1 MCKCKVIAV
10 TNQKGGVGKT
20 TTTENVAIGLS
31 RQGFDVLIVDFDPQ
45 GDLTSCLGWKNN
57 DALEHSVS
65 SMLDDYINDNDIDY
79 DSLILHHEEDVDLI
93 PANIELADFEMRL
106 VSVINREQT
115 LSNCIEP
122 LRDKYD
128 YIFIDCPP
136 SLGMLTVNALS
147 AADEVLIPVQTQ
159 YLPAKGMTKLLQT
172 VTKIKQK
179 KDNESFSPRP
189 ISPIE
194 KPVIYISGI
203 FDSIH
208 NSLISLNLKFYLKEA
223 GYNSKIMTYNKN
235 LKYSNDIIFDSS
247 FLEKPEKLYFT
258 QYKLYEQIK
267 RLDDDMNVDLII
279 VQVPGGFS
287 QLNNYVFNDF
297 GIYFAFLNNLIRPD
311 YLIVSLPY
319 DFIDR
324 DMVKEIE
331 DVSESKYNKKI
342 DAFVVNNGYW
352 RFGEGTT
359 LSSQPKDTYLPFSL
373 LDSIKEDNMYTI
385 NYSEL
390 VDSIINVLGEY
401 DDR

>member
-65 SMLDDYINDNDIDY
+65 SMLDDYINDNEINY
-79 DSLILHHEEDVDLI
+79 DALILHHDEDVDLI

-122 LRDKYD
+122 LRSKYD

-172 VTKIKQK
+172 V
-179 KDNESFSPRP
+179 
-189 ISPIE
+189 
-194 KPVIYISGI
+194 
-203 FDSIH
+203 
-208 NSLISLNLKFYLKEA
+208 
-223 GYNSKIMTYNKN
+223 NKVQR
-235 LKYSNDIIFDSS
+235 K
-247 FLEKPEKLYFT
+247 
-258 QYKLYEQIK
+258 
-267 RLDDDMNVDLII
+267 II
-279 VQVPGGFS
+279 VI
-287 QLNNYVFNDF
+287 L
-297 GIYFAFLNNLIRPD
+297 
-311 YLIVSLPY
+311 
-319 DFIDR
+319 
-324 DMVKEIE
+324 K
-331 DVSESKYNKKI
+331 
-342 DAFVVNNGYW
+342 
-352 RFGEGTT
+352 
-359 LSSQPKDTYLPFSL
+359 L
-373 LDSIKEDNMYTI
+373 LA
-385 NYSEL
+385 L
-390 VDSIINVLGEY
+390 L
-401 DDR
+401 

>member
-65 SMLDDYINDNDIDY
+65 SMLDDYINDNDINY

-115 LSNCIEP
+115 LCNCIEP

-128 YIFIDCPP
+128 YIMIDCPP

-172 VTKIKQK
+172 VNKVQRKINSNLKITGIVMTLADLNTNITKSTI
-179 KDNESFSPRP
+179 DTIRESFGRNIRVFDTIIPKATKASEAT
-189 ISPIE
+189 IVGKS
-194 KPVIYISGI
+194 IYAYAK
-203 FDSIH
+203 DS
-208 NSLISLNLKFYLKEA
+208 KVA
-223 GYNSKIMTYNKN
+223 VA
-235 LKYSNDIIFDSS
+235 YSN
-247 FLEKPEKLYFT
+247 LT
-258 QYKLYEQIK
+258 
-267 RLDDDMNVDLII
+267 
-279 VQVPGGFS
+279 
-287 QLNNYVFNDF
+287 
-297 GIYFAFLNNLIRPD
+297 
-311 YLIVSLPY
+311 
-319 DFIDR
+319 
-324 DMVKEIE
+324 KEL
-331 DVSESKYNKKI
+331 
-342 DAFVVNNGYW
+342 VNN
-352 RFGEGTT
+352 
-359 LSSQPKDTYLPFSL
+359 QKVKHKD
-373 LDSIKEDNMYTI
+373 
-385 NYSEL
+385 EL
-390 VDSIINVLGEY
+390 N
-401 DDR
+401 R

>member
-1 MCKCKVIAV
+1 MRKCKVIAV

-20 TTTENVAIGLS
+20 TTTENVAIGLV
-31 RQGFDVLIVDFDPQ
+31 RQGLDVLIVDFDPQ

-172 VTKIKQK
+172 VNKVQRKINSNLKITGIVMTLAKATKAS
-179 KDNESFSPRP
+179 EAS
-189 ISPIE
+189 
-194 KPVIYISGI
+194 ISGKSI
-203 FDSIH
+203 YAYAKDSKVAVAYDNLTKELIKNPKIRH
-208 NSLISLNLKFYLKEA
+208 KDEISL
-223 GYNSKIMTYNKN
+223 
-235 LKYSNDIIFDSS
+235 
-247 FLEKPEKLYFT
+247 
-258 QYKLYEQIK
+258 
-267 RLDDDMNVDLII
+267 
-279 VQVPGGFS
+279 
-287 QLNNYVFNDF
+287 
-297 GIYFAFLNNLIRPD
+297 
-311 YLIVSLPY
+311 
-319 DFIDR
+319 
-324 DMVKEIE
+324 
-331 DVSESKYNKKI
+331 
-342 DAFVVNNGYW
+342 
-352 RFGEGTT
+352 
-359 LSSQPKDTYLPFSL
+359 
-373 LDSIKEDNMYTI
+373 
-385 NYSEL
+385 
-390 VDSIINVLGEY
+390 
-401 DDR
+401 